1 MNEQPERRKNQP
13 LSEDQINEI
22 ADRAAERALE
32 KVYTHI
38 GKSEKLSNREKFLAA
53 TGIMACWTVL
63 AITGH
68 TPMEPLI
75 TMYQMILGG
84 LGVGGAMAWKAK

>member
-1 MNEQPERRKNQP
+1 MNAP
-13 LSEDQINEI
+13 SEFVEG
-22 ADRAAERALE
+22 L
-32 KVYTHI
+32 V
-38 GKSEKLSNREKFLAA
+38 KSVDKEKLSNREKFLAA
-53 TGIMACWTVL
+53 TGIIAAWSIL
-63 AITGH
+63 AVVGL

>member
-1 MNEQPERRKNQP
+1 MNMKEF
-13 LSEDQINEI
+13 
-22 ADRAAERALE
+22 AEGVVQSVE
-32 KVYTHI
+32 K
-38 GKSEKLSNREKFLAA
+38 EKLSNREKFIAA
-53 TGIMACWTVL
+53 LGIMTAWTAL

-84 LGVGGAMAWKAK
+84 LGIGGAMAWQPQR

>member
-1 MNEQPERRKNQP
+1 MSEITFTDEQRRVK
-13 LSEDQINEI
+13 EF
-22 ADRAAERALE
+22 AEGL
-32 KVYTHI
+32 V
-38 GKSEKLSNREKFLAA
+38 KSVDKEKLSNREKFLAA

-84 LGVGGAMAWKAK
+84 LGVGGAMAWRAK

>member
-1 MNEQPERRKNQP
+1 MDQYDGPERRISPQ
-13 LSEDQINEI
+13 LTDAQIE
-22 ADRAAERALE
+22 
-32 KVYTHI
+32 
-38 GKSEKLSNREKFLAA
+38 
-53 TGIMACWTVL
+53 

-68 TPMEPLI
+68 TPMEPLV

>member
-1 MNEQPERRKNQP
+1 MNAP
-13 LSEDQINEI
+13 SEFVEG
-22 ADRAAERALE
+22 L
-32 KVYTHI
+32 V
-38 GKSEKLSNREKFLAA
+38 KSVDKENLSNLEKFLAA

>member
-1 MNEQPERRKNQP
+1 MNAP
-13 LSEDQINEI
+13 SEIVEG
-22 ADRAAERALE
+22 L
-32 KVYTHI
+32 V
-38 GKSEKLSNREKFLAA
+38 KSVDKEKLSNREKVLAA

-84 LGVGGAMAWKAK
+84 LGVGGAMAWRAK

>member
-1 MNEQPERRKNQP
+1 
-13 LSEDQINEI
+13 
-22 ADRAAERALE
+22 
-32 KVYTHI
+32 
-38 GKSEKLSNREKFLAA
+38 
-53 TGIMACWTVL
+53 MACWTVL